1 MDISLDH
8 SSPTKRFWR
17 TWRKEI
23 IRGGVLFG
31 LVLGAGL
38 FFLNVKR
45 NIHVPESL
53 GALGS
58 FGDFNWGDGEGSDL
72 FGRGRTVGGTWEYRA
87 YITPSQQVWI
97 RNTNG
102 PIDVVP
108 GRSDSLVVRV
118 EKSWRNSDPESV
130 QMVPVLSEGGVTI
143 CAMWEAREMR
153 CQEGGDYRLNGVKKN
168 DVAVRI
174 VIELPH
180 NVPVDA
186 STVNGGLQ
194 INGVSAP
201 VEATTVNGKISV
213 ITSTG
218 PVNATTVNG
227 SIEAIMESLS
237 SGDVRLTTV
246 NGSVTAGLPRSIN
259 ANIDASTVNGRVETD
274 FPVKISGKI
283 STRHLR
289 GTIGTG
295 GPTLKLV
302 TVNGSI
308 GLHEAGLMGEHP
320 SRDGQTICAEVDGQK
335 HCTTLTPRRG
345 SRAPRAPRAP
355 DAPHN
360 PNPNPNP

>member
-1 MDISLDH
+1 MDILLDPQH
-8 SSPTKRFWR
+8 PTKRFWR
-17 TWRKEI
+17 TWRREI

-38 FFLNVKR
+38 FFRNVKR
-45 NIHVPESL
+45 NIHVPSPL
-53 GALGS
+53 GALGA
-58 FGDFNWGDGEGSDL
+58 FGDFNWGDGEGGGDL
-72 FGRGRTVGGTWEYRA
+72 FGHDRTVGGNWEYRA

-130 QMVPVLSEGGVTI
+130 QMIPVLSERGVTI

-174 VIELPH
+174 VVELPH
-180 NVPVDA
+180 SVPVDA
-186 STVNGGLQ
+186 STVNGGLE

-201 VEATTVNGKISV
+201 VEASTVNGKISV

-218 PVNATTVNG
+218 PVNANTVNG
-227 SIEAIMESLS
+227 SIEAIMESLA
-237 SGDVRLTTV
+237 SGDIRLTTV

-259 ANIDASTVNGRVETD
+259 ANIDAETVNGRVETD
-274 FPVKISGKI
+274 FRVKISGKI

-295 GPTLKLV
+295 GSTLKLV

-308 GLHEAGLMGEHP
+308 GLHEVGRRGEHP
-320 SRDGQTICAEVDGQK
+320 SGDVQTICAEVNGEK
-335 HCTTLTPRRG
+335 HCTTVRPPRAH
-345 SRAPRAPRAP
+345 RAPRAPEP
-355 DAPHN
+355 PHN
-360 PNPNPNP
+360 PNPNP